1 MALQPRHKRV
11 RSPSA
16 EGADGSRIA
25 PILVVVG
32 LCHLMWFA
40 AVSVFRIRPIF
51 LPGPIETYTV
61 LIRSLFRNEFWL
73 DVGASW
79 LRVSVAFFL
88 SLAVSYPL
96 VLAALS
102 SDQLRRSL
110 FVIVEFFRYLPV
122 PVFVPLTILWFG
134 VADTGKVVVIF
145 LGTFCQMIPMFYDSA
160 LNARQSYG
168 AAVFSLKWRRWD
180 AVRNI
185 VVPGSAPSV
194 FDDSRICLG
203 WAWTYLVVAELLGA
217 PHGLGY
223 AIIRAQRYLATDR
236 IFAYVIVIGLMGVL
250 TDRIFRHVRG
260 WIFPWA

>member
-1 MALQPRHKRV
+1 MALQLRHQRI

-16 EGADGSRIA
+16 VAANASRIA
-25 PILVVVG
+25 PILAVIG
-32 LCHLMWFA
+32 LCHLLWFA
-40 AVSVFRIRPIF
+40 AVSVFGIRSIF
-51 LPGPIETYTV
+51 LPGPVETYTV
-61 LIRSLFRNEFWL
+61 LTRLLFHEEFWL

-79 LRVSVAFFL
+79 LRVSVAFLL

-122 PVFVPLTILWFG
+122 PIFVPLTILWFG

-160 LNARQSYG
+160 LIARRSYG
-168 AAVFSLKWRRWD
+168 AAAFSLKWRQWD
-180 AVRNI
+180 EIRNI
-185 VVPGSAPSV
+185 AIPGSAPQV
-194 FDDSRICLG
+194 FDSSRICLG

-217 PHGLGY
+217 PHGIGY

-250 TDRIFRHVRG
+250 TDRVLRYVRG
-260 WIFPWA
+260 WVFAWA